1 MKTHVKVIS
10 QKPKAKSNLVIG
22 VFLIVLCLFSIALQA
37 QDTIKKPKIG
47 LVLSGGGAKGFAHIG
62 VLKVLEQAGVKID
75 YIGGTS
81 MGAVVGGLYA
91 SGYNATQIDSIFRT
105 INFDNLLKDF
115 TPRTSKSFYEKRND
129 ELYAFVLPFNKFKI
143 GIPEALSKGL
153 YNYNLLSSFTKRV
166 RHIRDFNLL
175 KIPFL
180 CIATNIET
188 GDQVILDKGNL
199 AHAMIASSAFPTLF
213 SPVEMNGMLLV
224 DGGVTN
230 NYPIEEV
237 RKMGADIIIG
247 VDVQDDL
254 LGRNQLKEATKILS
268 QVTVL
273 QSIEKMKL
281 NIKNTDIYIK
291 PDIKDYG
298 LISFDKG
305 LNIIRKGEEASFAV
319 YEQLKKYGNKK
330 FEPSNLKKTP
340 DSLDIANIDINAL
353 KNYTQS
359 YVKGKLGFKEETKIS
374 YTDLKTGIDNINAT
388 QNFSSISY
396 SFERN
401 KSKDDLKLSL
411 TENTNKTFLKFGLHY
426 DDLFKSAVLVNITQK
441 NYLFKNDIASFDF
454 VLGDNIRYNLDYY
467 IDNGFFWSFGFKSH
481 FNQFNR
487 NVAKNMTGLYLD
499 TPAVKAI
506 NIDFFDWTNQ
516 AYVQTIF
523 VQKFLIGGGL
533 EFKVLEINSET
544 LNGLSTII
552 DKSSYLS
559 VFGYL
564 KYDSFDNKYF
574 PKKGVFFSSDIQ
586 SYLISSNFSNNF
598 NPFSIAKADFGVV
611 RKIFKDTSAR
621 FQTEAGFSIGNTS
634 VPFFNFIL
642 GGYGYNAI
650 NNFKHFYGYD
660 FLSLSANSYLKSSLT
675 VDCEIFE
682 NNHINL
688 TANFANVQDNLFRKV
703 NWISVPKYSGYAL
716 GYGLET
722 LIGPIEIKHSLSP
735 ETGKGLTWF
744 SIGFWF

>member
-506 NIDFFDWTNQ
+506 NIDFFD
-516 AYVQTIF
+516 
-523 VQKFLIGGGL
+523 
-533 EFKVLEINSET
+533 
-544 LNGLSTII
+544 
-552 DKSSYLS
+552 
-559 VFGYL
+559 
-564 KYDSFDNKYF
+564 
-574 PKKGVFFSSDIQ
+574 
-586 SYLISSNFSNNF
+586 
-598 NPFSIAKADFGVV
+598 
-611 RKIFKDTSAR
+611 
-621 FQTEAGFSIGNTS
+621 
-634 VPFFNFIL
+634 
-642 GGYGYNAI
+642 
-650 NNFKHFYGYD
+650 
-660 FLSLSANSYLKSSLT
+660 
-675 VDCEIFE
+675 CC
-682 NNHINL
+682 
-688 TANFANVQDNLFRKV
+688 
-703 NWISVPKYSGYAL
+703 
-716 GYGLET
+716 
-722 LIGPIEIKHSLSP
+722 
-735 ETGKGLTWF
+735 
-744 SIGFWF
+744 FWF

>member
-22 VFLIVLCLFSIALQA
+22 VFLIVFCLFSIALQA

-129 ELYAFVLPFNKFKI
+129 ELYAFVLPFNNFKI

-166 RHIRDFNLL
+166 RHVRDFNLL

-319 YEQLKKYGNKK
+319 YEQLKKYGNKE

-396 SFERN
+396 SFEQN

-441 NYLFKNDIASFDF
+441 NYMFKNDIASFDF